1 MDDGTVY
8 LWCEYA
14 YYIICD
20 SYELICHE
28 PVYIYSYKYWEF
40 VMQILLKG
48 FYIGWFDNI
57 GIINAA
63 KTKWKAT
70 HILSYIESPRLNPS
84 RRLYYIK
91 SSNEIVKLKSNEPA
105 LRVNK
110 FVE

>member
-1 MDDGTVY
+1 
-8 LWCEYA
+8 
-14 YYIICD
+14 
-20 SYELICHE
+20 
-28 PVYIYSYKYWEF
+28 
-40 VMQILLKG
+40 MQMPLKG

-91 SSNEIVKLKSNEPA
+91 YSNENFKLKSNEPA
-105 LRVNK
+105 LWLNK
-110 FVE
+110 FVASNNCLASDL